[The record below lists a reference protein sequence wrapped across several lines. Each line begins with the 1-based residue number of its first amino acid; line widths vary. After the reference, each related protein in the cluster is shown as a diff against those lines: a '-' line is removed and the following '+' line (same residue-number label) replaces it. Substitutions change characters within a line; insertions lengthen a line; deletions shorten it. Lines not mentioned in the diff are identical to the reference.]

1 MTDPADRRHFP
12 GRRWGALRWAPF
24 LFFVLLLSPWVA
36 SAQDAGRETD
46 SQHSR
51 LEAPACTASDPSATD
66 LASSPLILAVRDAGR
81 ELLLLDGTTLA
92 VLGRCQL
99 PYALEGTPVRSP
111 QGRYVYA
118 AAAGGW
124 VLRLDL
130 QHFGSLLGTR
140 TGLALSGLVLS
151 ADGRWLLAGHAQP
164 HRLILLDAGLN
175 VVRRYRTSALAGGA
189 DSAVSGVWLA
199 QARKSFVVAFDT
211 LPELWELSYD
221 PAAEPIHDGLV
232 HDYRMGEAIAT
243 AGFLGVR
250 RTPLPHPLHVVLAD
264 APLRHLLAIA
274 SPGPPGPDAR
284 SGTELEIINLD
295 IRRRISARALTGY
308 PVAGA
313 GVAFT
318 SGSRPWL
325 ALPTGP
331 EGRVVLIETMGWT
344 LHPEG
349 LASLRGVD
357 AVRSHPATP
366 QLWLHT
372 TEATPS
378 DTLVLMDKDDWRV
391 TATLREAGRRW
402 LPVSFSAGGRQA
414 VLATHGTQGEIRL
427 LDTRTL
433 RELRRVALAQVEAV
447 FALDGPAPD
456 ALQK

>member
-1 MTDPADRRHFP
+1 MFS
-12 GRRWGALRWAPF
+12 
-24 LFFVLLLSPWVA
+24 VLLWSPGVA
-36 SAQDAGRETD
+36 SAQDAGRDTD
-46 SQHSR
+46 RQHPR
-51 LEAPACTASDPSATD
+51 LETPACAATDPSATG
-66 LASSPLILAVRDAGR
+66 LASSHLVLAVRDAGR
-81 ELLLLDGTTLA
+81 ELLLLDGSTLA

-99 PYALEGTPVRSP
+99 PYALEGTPLRSP
-111 QGRYVYA
+111 EGRYIYT

-130 QHFGSLLGTR
+130 QHFGPVLGTR

-164 HRLILLDAGLN
+164 HSLVLLDASLN
-175 VVRRYRTSALAGGA
+175 VVRSYRTSALRGGA
-189 DSAVSGVWLA
+189 ESAVSGVWLA

-250 RTPLPHPLHVVLAD
+250 RAPLPHPLRVVLAD

-274 SPGPPGPDAR
+274 PPDSPGPDAR
-284 SGTELEIINLD
+284 SGTTLEIINLD
-295 IRRRISARALTGY
+295 IRRRITTRALAGS
-308 PVAGA
+308 PVTWG

-318 SGSRPWL
+318 SGTRPWL

-331 EGRVVLIETMGWT
+331 EGRVMLIETRGWT
-344 LHPEG
+344 LHLES
-349 LASLRGVD
+349 LAALRGVD

-366 QLWLHT
+366 QLWLHA
-372 TEATPS
+372 TEAAPS
-378 DTLVLMDKDDWRV
+378 DTLVLVDKDDWRIV
-391 TATLREAGRRW
+391 TTLREAGRRW
-402 LPVSFSAGGRQA
+402 LPVSFAAGGRQA
-414 VLATHGTQGEIRL
+414 VLATQGAQGEIRL

-433 RELRRVALAQVEAV
+433 RELRRVALAHIETV

-456 ALQK
+456 TPQK

>member
-24 LFFVLLLSPWVA
+24 LFSILLCSPWVA
-36 SAQDAGRETD
+36 SAQDAGRDTGRP
-46 SQHSR
+46 HPR
-51 LEAPACTASDPSATD
+51 LETPACAASGNGATS
-66 LASSPLILAVRDAGR
+66 LVSSHLVLAVRDAGR

-99 PYALEGTPVRSP
+99 PHALEGTPVRSP
-111 QGRYVYA
+111 QGRYIYA

-130 QHFGSLLGTR
+130 QHFGPVLGTR

-151 ADGRWLLAGHAQP
+151 ADGHWLLAGHAQP
-164 HRLILLDAGLN
+164 HRLMLLDAQLN
-175 VVRRYRTSALAGGA
+175 VVRSYRTSALTGGA
-189 DSAVSGVWLA
+189 DSAVSGLWLS

-250 RTPLPHPLHVVLAD
+250 RTPLPHPLRVVLAD

-274 SPGPPGPDAR
+274 PPDSPGQDAR
-284 SGTELEIINLD
+284 SGTEVEIINLD
-295 IRRRISARALTGY
+295 IRRRITTRALAGC
-308 PVAGA
+308 PMAWAGA
-313 GVAFT
+313 AFT
-318 SGSRPWL
+318 SGAHPWL
-325 ALPTGP
+325 ALPTGT
-331 EGRVVLIETMGWT
+331 EGRVVLIETRGWT
-344 LHPEG
+344 LHPES

-366 QLWLHT
+366 QLWLHA
-372 TEATPS
+372 TEAAPS
-378 DTLVLMDKDDWRV
+378 DTLVLVNKDDWRV
-391 TATLREAGRRW
+391 ITTLREPGQRW
-402 LPVSFSAGGRQA
+402 LPVSFAAGGRQA
-414 VLATHGTQGEIRL
+414 VLATHAAQGGIRL

-433 RELRRVALAQVEAV
+433 RELRRVPLAQVEAV
-447 FALDGPAPD
+447 FALDGPTPEAMPR
-456 ALQK
+456 

>member
-1 MTDPADRRHFP
+1 MTDPADCRHLAE
-12 GRRWGALRWAPF
+12 RRWGPLRWAPF

-46 SQHSR
+46 KQHPR
-51 LEAPACTASDPSATD
+51 LEVPACTASDNRTTGLATTD
-66 LASSPLILAVRDAGR
+66 LVLAVRDAGR
-81 ELLLLDGTTLA
+81 ELLLLDGSTLA

-99 PYALEGTPVRSP
+99 PHALEGTPVRSP

-130 QHFGSLLGTR
+130 QHFGPLLGTR

-151 ADGRWLLAGHAQP
+151 ADGHWLLAGHAQP
-164 HRLILLDAGLN
+164 HSLVLLDAGLN
-175 VVRRYRTSALAGGA
+175 VVRSYRTSALRGGA

-243 AGFLGVR
+243 AGYLGVR
-250 RTPLPHPLHVVLAD
+250 RTPLPHALRVVLAD

-274 SPGPPGPDAR
+274 PPDSPGPDAR
-284 SGTELEIINLD
+284 SGTALEIINLD
-295 IRRRISARALTGY
+295 IRRHITARRLAGY
-308 PVAGA
+308 PMAGA

-318 SGSRPWL
+318 SGTRPWL

-331 EGRVVLIETMGWT
+331 EGRVVLIETRGWT
-344 LHPEG
+344 LHPET
-349 LASLRGVD
+349 LVALRGVD

-366 QLWLHT
+366 QLWLHA

-378 DTLVLMDKDDWRV
+378 DALVLVDKDDWRV
-391 TATLREAGRRW
+391 IATLREPGQRW
-402 LPVSFSAGGRQA
+402 LPVSFAAGGRQA
-414 VLATHGTQGEIRL
+414 VLATQGEIRL

-433 RELRRVALAQVEAV
+433 RELRRVALVQVEAV